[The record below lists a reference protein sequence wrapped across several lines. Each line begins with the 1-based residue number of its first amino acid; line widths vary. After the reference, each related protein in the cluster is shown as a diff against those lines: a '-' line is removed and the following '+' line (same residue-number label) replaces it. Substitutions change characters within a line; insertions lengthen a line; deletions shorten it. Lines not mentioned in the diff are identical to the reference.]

1 MVELPSPWLEMVTHC
16 RGCIGLVWAVLC
28 IGDGANCVVVN
39 RLKSLFCGLGCI
51 YYTHTGAVAH
61 TCPMPS
67 LNRTGKPKYYND
79 SVGETIKPAEFN
91 LMIKNCN
98 EIKGLSKLC
107 N

>member
-1 MVELPSPWLEMVTHC
+1 VVELPSPWLVTLTC
-16 RGCIGLVWAVLC
+16 CGGCIGLVWAVLC
-28 IGDGANCVVVN
+28 IGDGENCVVVN

-51 YYTHTGAVAH
+51 HIALHPPVAH

-79 SVGETIKPAEFN
+79 SVGETIKPVEFD
-91 LMIKNCN
+91 LMMKNCN

>member
-1 MVELPSPWLEMVTHC
+1 VELPSPWLVTLTC
-16 RGCIGLVWAVLC
+16 CGGCIGLVWAVLC
-28 IGDGANCVVVN
+28 IGDGENCVVVN

-51 YYTHTGAVAH
+51 HIALHPPVAH

-79 SVGETIKPAEFN
+79 SVGETIKPVEFD
-91 LMIKNCN
+91 LMMKNCN

>member
-1 MVELPSPWLEMVTHC
+1 VELPSPWLVTLTC
-16 RGCIGLVWAVLC
+16 CGGCIGLVWAVLC
-28 IGDGANCVVVN
+28 IGDGENCVVVN

>member
-1 MVELPSPWLEMVTHC
+1 VELPSPWLVTLTC
-16 RGCIGLVWAVLC
+16 CGGCIGLVWAVLC
-28 IGDGANCVVVN
+28 IGDGENCVVVN

-51 YYTHTGAVAH
+51 HIALHPPVAH
-61 TCPMPS
+61 TCPVPS

-79 SVGETIKPAEFN
+79 SVGETIKPVEFD

>member
-1 MVELPSPWLEMVTHC
+1 MELPSPWLVTLTC
-16 RGCIGLVWAVLC
+16 CGGCIGLVWAVLC
-28 IGDGANCVVVN
+28 IGDGENCVVVN

-51 YYTHTGAVAH
+51 HIALYPRVAH
-61 TCPMPS
+61 TCPIPS